1 MAIMYKYTMGE
12 LPDENNMG
20 YGNTKKKQGD
30 SKTNVVKGAAAL
42 PADYAEGGVNKEFPK
57 ENKNMVDGKVFTLA
71 DERDY

>member
-1 MAIMYKYTMGE
+1 MYKYKQGE
-12 LPDENNMG
+12 LPENMYGDE
-20 YGNTKKKQGD
+20 TKKQGD
-30 SKTNVVKGAAAL
+30 AKTNVVKGGAAL

>member
-30 SKTNVVKGAAAL
+30 SKTNVVKGGAAL
-42 PADYAEGGVNKEFPK
+42 PAPRPSGCCRPLLNP
-57 ENKNMVDGKVFTLA
+57 TIQC
-71 DERDY
+71 RRRRCS

>member
-30 SKTNVVKGAAAL
+30 SKTNVV
-42 PADYAEGGVNKEFPK
+42 
-57 ENKNMVDGKVFTLA
+57 
-71 DERDY
+71 

>member
-1 MAIMYKYTMGE
+1 MYKYKQGE
-12 LPDENNMG
+12 LPENMYGDE
-20 YGNTKKKQGD
+20 TKKQGD
-30 SKTNVVKGAAAL
+30 AKTNVVKGGTAL

>member
-30 SKTNVVKGAAAL
+30 KT
-42 PADYAEGGVNKEFPK
+42 K
-57 ENKNMVDGKVFTLA
+57 ENFFVDITYGF
-71 DERDY
+71 